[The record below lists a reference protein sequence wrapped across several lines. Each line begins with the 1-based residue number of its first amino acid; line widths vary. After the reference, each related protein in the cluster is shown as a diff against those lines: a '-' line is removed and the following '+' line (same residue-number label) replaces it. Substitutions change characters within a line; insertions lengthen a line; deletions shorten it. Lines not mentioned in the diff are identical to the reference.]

1 VLVLAAGE
9 WAILRLA
16 HVADFLACRSAR
28 PLLSVDFR
36 TGTSTLGS
44 GEFEVELASVPPGD
58 GGVGGQVRSAEDG

>member
-1 VLVLAAGE
+1 MSGTSAPERCGRVGGPSAAQKEGE
-9 WAILRLA
+9 PA
-16 HVADFLACRSAR
+16 SG
-28 PLLSVDFR
+28 PNVDFR